1 MTDDETTDKN
11 NVGETDGWDTE
22 PRANNTN
29 TVANVDSE
37 DRLSSSPR
45 DSGDDRVLLKNLMAT
60 AVLFWH
66 TRTRRGRENDSSPA
80 AHYTT
85 KIQQQKLRK
94 HFFLRSL

>member
-11 NVGETDGWDTE
+11 NVGETDGWDSE

-29 TVANVDSE
+29 TVATSIPKTVFLLPHSPTDSVAN
-37 DRLSSSPR
+37 
-45 DSGDDRVLLKNLMAT
+45 RVLLKNLMAT

-85 KIQQQKLRK
+85 KI
-94 HFFLRSL
+94 

>member
-11 NVGETDGWDTE
+11 NVGETDGWDSE
-22 PRANNTN
+22 PRANTN
-29 TVANVDSE
+29 TVATSIPKTVF
-37 DRLSSSPR
+37 SSSPR
-45 DSGDDRVLLKNLMAT
+45 DSGGDRVLLKNLMAT